1 MATRDAPLLPEDS
14 GWQFQ
19 CGTMGHESGDIGLWM
34 LREVAELD
42 PSLLP
47 ILDAEPKSSF
57 KRDSIDDT
65 WRSVAY
71 TNE

>member
-1 MATRDAPLLPEDS
+1 MATRDTPLQPEDS

-19 CGTMGHESGDIGLWM
+19 CGIFGHEADVGIWM
-34 LREVAELD
+34 LEKVAELD
-42 PSLLP
+42 SSLLP

-57 KRDSIDDT
+57 KRDSIDAS
-65 WRSVAY
+65 WHSVAY